1 MNSNENYLVIG
12 AEPKK
17 SSTFDKKSYIAIT
30 VLLVVLAVLLTFII
44 TYACLDG
51 ALKSQYEEYM
61 ETVGEFKTIVE
72 LYNSLPEE
80 MRNFE
85 MYEKLAYI
93 DAIYRTNYMGE
104 IDEEKLV
111 YALLNGYIVGAGDQ
125 FGAYYTADGFSD
137 MMGETEGNTVGIGV
151 YVSIDDTGYVKILY
165 VMSNGPAY
173 EAGLLPGDII
183 THIDG
188 QSVLELGYYNAIDLV
203 KGEKGTEVELTVLRK
218 TETINVKVK
227 RAEVTTESII
237 YSKHQEDETVGVIRI
252 IDFNNGTPEQ
262 FINAI
267 KELMNDGCKS
277 LVFDLRNNPGGT
289 LSSVV
294 EMLDFLLPKGDVVSI
309 RYSDGYVEKYKSDE
323 KGEEFINLYGSDVK
337 MAVLVN
343 GNTASAAE
351 LFTCALKDYGVAT
364 VVGETTFGKGCG
376 QNVLQLPHGD
386 GLAITTFLYDPPK
399 SPNYNGKGIEPDVKV
414 ELSEEAAEKN
424 IFELAHSEDNQ
435 LSKALEA
442 IK

>member
-1 MNSNENYLVIG
+1 MNSSENYLVIG

-17 SSTFDKKSYIAIT
+17 SSTIDKKSYIAIT
-30 VLLVVLAVLLTFII
+30 VLLIVLAVLLTFII

-51 ALKSQYEEYM
+51 ALRSQYEEYM

-151 YVSIDDTGYVKILY
+151 YVAIEDTGYIKILY

-188 QSVLELGYYNAIDLV
+188 QSVLELGYYDAIDLV
-203 KGEKGTEVELTVLRK
+203 KGDAGTEVELTVLRK
-218 TETINVKVK
+218 TETVNVKVK
-227 RAEVTTESII
+227 RAEVETESII

-267 KELMNDGCKS
+267 NELMNDGCKS

-294 EMLDFLLPKGDVVSI
+294 EMLDFLLPKGDVVKI
-309 RYSDGYVEKYKSDE
+309 RYSDGYIEKYSSDE
-323 KGEEFINLYGSDVK
+323 KGEEFIKLYGSDVK

-386 GLAITTFLYDPPK
+386 GLAITTFLYDPPS
-399 SPNYNGKGIEPDVKV
+399 SPNYNGVGIKPDVKA
-414 ELSEEAAEKN
+414 ELSDEAANKN
-424 IFELAHSEDNQ
+424 IFELKHSEDNQ
-435 LSKALEA
+435 LNKALEA

>member
-1 MNSNENYLVIG
+1 MNSSENYLVIG

-17 SSTFDKKSYIAIT
+17 SSTIDKKSYIAIT
-30 VLLVVLAVLLTFII
+30 VLLIVLAVLLTFII

-51 ALKSQYEEYM
+51 ALRSQYEEYM

-151 YVSIDDTGYVKILY
+151 YVAIEDTGYIKILY

-188 QSVLELGYYNAIDLV
+188 KSVLELGYYNAIDLV
-203 KGEKGTEVELTVLRK
+203 KGDAGTEVELTVLRK
-218 TETINVKVK
+218 TETVNVKVK
-227 RAEVTTESII
+227 RAEVETESII

-267 KELMNDGCKS
+267 NELMNDGCKS

-294 EMLDFLLPKGDVVSI
+294 EMLDFLLPKGDVVKI
-309 RYSDGYVEKYKSDE
+309 RYSDGYIEKYSSDE
-323 KGEEFINLYGSDVK
+323 KGEEFIKLYGSDVK

-386 GLAITTFLYDPPK
+386 GLAITTFLYDPPS
-399 SPNYNGKGIEPDVKV
+399 SPNYNGVGIEPDVKA
-414 ELSEEAAEKN
+414 ELSDEAANKN
-424 IFELAHSEDNQ
+424 IFELKHSEDNQ
-435 LSKALEA
+435 LNKALEA

>member
-1 MNSNENYLVIG
+1 MNSSENYLVIG

-17 SSTFDKKSYIAIT
+17 SSTIDKKSYIAIT
-30 VLLVVLAVLLTFII
+30 VLLIVLAVLLTFII

-51 ALKSQYEEYM
+51 ALRSQYEEYM

-151 YVSIDDTGYVKILY
+151 YVAIEDTGYIKILY

-203 KGEKGTEVELTVLRK
+203 KGDAGTEVELTVLRK
-218 TETINVKVK
+218 TETVNVKVK
-227 RAEVTTESII
+227 RAEVETESII

-267 KELMNDGCKS
+267 NELMNDGCKS

-294 EMLDFLLPKGDVVSI
+294 EMLDFLLPKGDVVKI
-309 RYSDGYVEKYKSDE
+309 RYSDGYVEKYSSDE
-323 KGEEFINLYGSDVK
+323 KGEEFIKLYGSDVK

-386 GLAITTFLYDPPK
+386 GLAITTFLYDPPS
-399 SPNYNGKGIEPDVKV
+399 SPNYNGVGIEPDVKA
-414 ELSEEAAEKN
+414 ELSEEAANKN
-424 IFELAHSEDNQ
+424 IFELKHSEDNQ
-435 LSKALEA
+435 LNKALEA

>member
-1 MNSNENYLVIG
+1 MDINENYSVIG

-17 SSTFDKKSYIAIT
+17 SSAIDKKSYFAIT
-30 VLLVVLAVLLTFII
+30 ALLVVLAVLLTFII

-51 ALKSQYEEYM
+51 KLSAQYEEYM

-72 LYNSLPEE
+72 LYNALPEE

-93 DAIYRTNYMGE
+93 DAIYRSNYIGE
-104 IDEEKLV
+104 IDEEKLI
-111 YALLNGYIVGAGDQ
+111 YSLLNGYIVGAGDQ
-125 FGAYYTADGFSD
+125 FGAYYTVDGFSA

-151 YVSIDDTGYVKILY
+151 YVAVEETGYIKILY
-165 VMSNGPAY
+165 VMSNSPAY

-188 QSVLELGYYNAIDLV
+188 QSVTELGYYTAIDMV
-203 KGEKGTEVELTVLRK
+203 KGEKGTEVEITVLRK
-218 TETINVKVK
+218 GNSLTVKVN
-227 RAEVTTESII
+227 RDQVETESII

-252 IDFNNGTPEQ
+252 IEFNNNTPEQ
-262 FINAI
+262 FINAVTS
-267 KELMNDGCKS
+267 LMDSGCKS

-289 LSSVV
+289 LESVV
-294 EMLDFLLPKGDVVSI
+294 EMLDFMLPKGDVVKI
-309 RYSDGYVEKYKSDE
+309 RYSDGYVQTYSSDNS
-323 KGEEFINLYGSDVK
+323 GDEFTKLYGDNVK

-351 LFTCALKDYGVAT
+351 LFTCALKDYGVAKI
-364 VVGETTFGKGCG
+364 VGETTFGKGCG
-376 QNVLQLPHGD
+376 QNVLMLPDGD
-386 GLAITTFLYDPPK
+386 GLAVTTFLYDPPS
-399 SPNYNGKGIEPDVKV
+399 SPNYNGVGIEPDVKV
-414 ELSEEAAEKN
+414 ELSEEAAQKN
-424 IFELAHSEDNQ
+424 IFELLHSEDNQ
-435 LSKALEA
+435 LNKALEA

>member
-1 MNSNENYLVIG
+1 MNSSENYLVIG

-17 SSTFDKKSYIAIT
+17 SSTIDKKSYIAIT
-30 VLLVVLAVLLTFII
+30 VLLIVLAVLLTFII

-51 ALKSQYEEYM
+51 ALRSQYEEYM

-137 MMGETEGNTVGIGV
+137 MMGENEGNTVGIGV
-151 YVSIDDTGYVKILY
+151 YVAIEDTGYIKILY

-203 KGEKGTEVELTVLRK
+203 KGDAGTEVELTVLRK
-218 TETINVKVK
+218 TETVNVKVK
-227 RAEVTTESII
+227 RAEVETESII

-267 KELMNDGCKS
+267 NELMNDGCKS

-294 EMLDFLLPKGDVVSI
+294 EMLDFLLPKGDVVKI
-309 RYSDGYVEKYKSDE
+309 RYSDGYIEKYSSDE
-323 KGEEFINLYGSDVK
+323 KGEEFIKLYGSDVK

-386 GLAITTFLYDPPK
+386 GLAITTFLYDPPS
-399 SPNYNGKGIEPDVKV
+399 SPNYNGVGIEPDVKV
-414 ELSEEAAEKN
+414 ELSDEAANKN
-424 IFELAHSEDNQ
+424 IFELKHSEDNQ
-435 LSKALEA
+435 LNKALEA